1 MLGELNMRG
10 RLLIA
15 IVAALLGLLGAVGCG
30 DDEDGTTNQ
39 SGSDTAAQTTPG
51 DDDPQGGATGGETT
65 EPEAEADPAK
75 AEFVAEANA
84 LCAKRVAEVQ
94 LKGQKVFKKVFK
106 YPGPVAAKK
115 LADAV
120 IVPIFSRELR
130 ELKALP
136 QPPDDAKELDVF
148 YKEMERIIDYFSG
161 KPQPGAYPYN
171 KSEKLASDYG
181 IDKCGRPQ

>member
-1 MLGELNMRG
+1 MRG

-15 IVAALLGLLGAVGCG
+15 TAVALIGLVFLVGCG
-30 DDEDGTTNQ
+30 DDDDSTASS
-39 SGSDTAAQTTPG
+39 SGANSAAET
-51 DDDPQGGATGGETT
+51 TGGGSGT
-65 EPEAEADPAK
+65 ESEGGDSTEAAEGGSAK
-75 AEFVAEANA
+75 AEFVAQANGI
-84 LCAKRVAEVQ
+84 CAKRVAEIQ

-120 IVPIFSRELR
+120 IVPIFSQELR

-136 QPPDDAKELDVF
+136 QPPGDEEELNAF
-148 YKEMERIIDYFSG
+148 YGELERIIKYFAGS
-161 KPQPGAYPYN
+161 PDPGEYPYN
-171 KSEKLASDYG
+171 KAENMAAKYG